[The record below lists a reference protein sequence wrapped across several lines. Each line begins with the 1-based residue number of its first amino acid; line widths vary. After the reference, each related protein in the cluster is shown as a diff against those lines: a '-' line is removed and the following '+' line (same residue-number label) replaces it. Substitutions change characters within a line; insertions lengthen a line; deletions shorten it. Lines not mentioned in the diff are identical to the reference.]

1 MTNYRSLIL
10 CILFFLAAATSVAA
24 QSRPLHQSLHHS
36 LAMAR
41 PESLTFP
48 ALQFKPPQAERI
60 ALQNGMTIYVLTDHE
75 LPLVNIHAVLKAGAY
90 FDPEGKEG
98 LAELTGTLLRTGG
111 TERMSGTAVDEELET
126 LAINIDLTAQMDNCS
141 TNFSSLKNNLDRGID
156 ILSQI
161 MRQPVFEENKVQLAR
176 NLKMEELRRIGD
188 DPQQFAFREFNRV
201 LYRGNPRGRLPSLSS
216 VEKITCADLH
226 EFHQRFYTP
235 DNIMVAIT
243 GDITKTEALIL
254 LEKYFGSWAKRG
266 IPPEMLPP
274 ANSLKEG
281 LFYLAKDVPQ
291 SVVITGRF
299 APAKKNV
306 DFYPFTVLDFI
317 LGSGGFRSRIF
328 QEIRTDQGLAY
339 SAGSFY
345 RPRSDFGV
353 LGTYAM
359 TKSSTTGKA
368 LSLLRSITEKVKNES
383 ISDADLA
390 WAKKSLNNSF
400 IFSFRSTEQMA
411 RQQMMLEFDQL
422 PPDYLLTYQD
432 RISRVT
438 REDVARVAGRYLVPG
453 QAITLIMGQG
463 KDFDQPLSAFG
474 TVETLQ
480 VSHD

>member
-1 MTNYRSLIL
+1 MTNYRSLLL
-10 CILFFLAAATSVAA
+10 CLIFSLAAATSATA
-24 QSRPLHQSLHHS
+24 QPQSLP
-36 LAMAR
+36 LTR
-41 PESLTFP
+41 PDSLTYP
-48 ALQFKPPQAERI
+48 ALHFKPPQAERVT
-60 ALQNGMTIYVLTDHE
+60 LRNGMIIYFLEDHE
-75 LPLVNIHAVLKAGAY
+75 LPLVNIHAVMKAGSY

-98 LAELTGTLLRTGG
+98 LAELTGTLMRTGG
-111 TERMSGTAVDEELET
+111 TELMSGTAVDEELEA
-126 LAINIDLTAQMDNCS
+126 LAININLAAQMENCALS
-141 TNFSSLKNNLDRGID
+141 FSSLKNNLDRGID

-161 MRQPVFEENKVQLAR
+161 MRQPVFAEGKLQLAR

-216 VEKITCADLH
+216 VEKITRDDLQQ
-226 EFHQRFYTP
+226 FHQRYFNP

-243 GDITKTEALIL
+243 GDITKNEALIL
-254 LEKYFGSWAKRG
+254 LEKYFGNWPKKG
-266 IPPEMLPP
+266 TPVEILPP

-299 APAKKNV
+299 APAKKSA

-317 LGSGGFRSRIF
+317 LGGGGFRSRIF
-328 QEIRTDQGLAY
+328 QEVRTNQGLAY

-345 RPRSDFGV
+345 RPKGDYGV

-368 LSLLRSITEKVKNES
+368 LSLLRSITERIKN
-383 ISDADLA
+383 DAIGDGELA
-390 WAKKSLNNSF
+390 WAKKSLINSF
-400 IFSFRSTEQMA
+400 IFSFNSTEQIA

-422 PPDYLLTYQD
+422 PQDYLLKYQD
-432 RISRVT
+432 KISRVI
-438 REDVARVAGRYLVPG
+438 RDDVAKVAGRYLLPG
-453 QAITLIMGQG
+453 ETITLVMGQE
-463 KDFDQPLSAFG
+463 KDFDQPLTAFG

-480 VSHD
+480 VPHD